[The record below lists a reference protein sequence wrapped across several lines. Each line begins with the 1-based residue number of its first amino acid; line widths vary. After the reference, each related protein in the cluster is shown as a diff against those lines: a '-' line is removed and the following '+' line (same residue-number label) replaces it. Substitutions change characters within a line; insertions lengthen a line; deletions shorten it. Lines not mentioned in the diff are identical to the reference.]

1 MDNKTKFKTRLAAV
15 QLVSQQLINKEDI
28 ELLKVDFDN
37 NYRNTKLEQNSEK
50 ITYNIN
56 FLSKIIG
63 YYKIIKFENI
73 SIEIDNLINFK
84 RNFAKW
90 DTLNQ
95 AIILV
100 SISEIRNSN
109 KDKTKIILN
118 DYLEISKFFVTT
130 KETKLINSIL
140 DKLIYDKK

>member
-63 YYKIIKFENI
+63 YYKKIKFENI

-140 DKLIYDKK
+140 DKLINEKK